1 MKLVHLEL
9 NVEILYRYICT
20 IYLNY
25 LIIGVLYNIVEIMK
39 DYYSLK

>member
-9 NVEILYRYICT
+9 NVEILYRYIYT

-25 LIIGVLYNIVEIMK
+25 LIISVLYNIVEIIK
-39 DYYSLK
+39 VYYSLK